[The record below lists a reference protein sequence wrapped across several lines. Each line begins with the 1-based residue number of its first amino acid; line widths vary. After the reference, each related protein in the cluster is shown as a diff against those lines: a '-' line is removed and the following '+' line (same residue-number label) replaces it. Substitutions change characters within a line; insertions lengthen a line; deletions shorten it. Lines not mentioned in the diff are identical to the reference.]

1 MKRMMVLAS
10 LAAMSSGGCSPAREV
25 VSEGQACELAKARA
39 TGSNR
44 FPAASAAFCDHVAV
58 EFNPAGYYVLSL
70 HSDRDCD
77 GICSTN
83 LGWFAVQRSTGEV
96 FDWDIAESKL
106 GPPISSRQ

>member
-1 MKRMMVLAS
+1 MKRTMVLAF
-10 LAAMSSGGCSPAREV
+10 LAAMSSGGCFSTREG
-25 VSEGQACELAKARA
+25 VSETQACELAKRR
-39 TGSNR
+39 TTDSHR
-44 FPAASAAFCDHVAV
+44 FPAASAAFCDHVAA

-96 FDWDIAESKL
+96 FDWDMAESKL
-106 GPPISSRQ
+106 GSPVTSRQ